1 MHPYISQM
9 VAEERTRDMQ
19 QRAAAARRGRAA
31 RDSAP
36 GRAWFGRT
44 KSRRARTAR
53 AALQPGCSQHTTAA
67 ARS

>member
-9 VAEERTRDMQ
+9 VAADRTRDMQ

-31 RDSAP
+31 RDSGP
-36 GRAWFGRT
+36 GRAWFGRAE
-44 KSRRARTAR
+44 SRRAKTAR
-53 AALQPGCSQHTTAA
+53 AALQPGCGQHTTAA

>member
-31 RDSAP
+31 RKSAP
-36 GRAWFGRT
+36 DRAWFGRT
-44 KSRRARTAR
+44 ESRRAKAAR
-53 AALQPGCSQHTTAA
+53 AALQPGCSQHPAAA

>member
-9 VAEERTRDMQ
+9 VAAERTRDMQ

-31 RDSAP
+31 RASGP

-44 KSRRARTAR
+44 ESRRAMTAP
-53 AALQPGCSQHTTAA
+53 AARQSGGSQHTTAA